1 MAPRTLLLVVVAA
14 LAGPTTSSA
23 QTDLAPAERYSL
35 RLEYLLWSP
44 QPAGEIQKGVSG
56 VEGTMLDVQQ
66 DLGLAE
72 NSMNTMRGTLRLGR
86 GVKLRGSWSPID
98 FQGDATADRALLYGT
113 TVVLPGQQVV
123 SSLKGNYVTGE
134 IAWDFLQRPQGFLG
148 LLVGVKFVDVDALV
162 LNADTSDRVVE
173 TERLPI
179 PVLGLAGRVYLTRHF
194 SVEGEI
200 SGLTLGDRGHVY
212 EVFGAARLHLT
223 DHIAATGGYRKLA
236 IEGRPDD
243 RNYLKIDLGTWT
255 FGAEISL

>member
-1 MAPRTLLLVVVAA
+1 VPPRTLLLVVVAA
-14 LAGPTTSSA
+14 LAGSATSSA
-23 QTDLAPAERYSL
+23 QTDVAPAERYSL
-35 RLEYLLWSP
+35 RLEYLFWSP
-44 QPAGEIQKGVSG
+44 TPAGEVQKGVSG
-56 VEGTMLDVQQ
+56 VEGTLLDLQQ
-66 DLGLAE
+66 DLGFTQAP
-72 NSMNTMRGTLRLGR
+72 MNTVRGSLRLGR
-86 GVKLRGSWSPID
+86 GVKLRGSWSPLD
-98 FQGDATADRALLYGT
+98 FEGDATSERAFLYGT
-113 TVVLPGQQVV
+113 AVVVPGQQVL

-162 LNADTSDRVVE
+162 LNVDTSDRVVE

-179 PVLGLAGRVYLTRHF
+179 PALGLAGRFYLTRHF

-236 IEGRPDD
+236 LVGRPDD
-243 RNYLKIDLGTWT
+243 QNYLKIELGTWT